1 MSYSFTMS
9 FCEVKNKTEAFDKAL
24 AYIKQYQTH
33 KGMSALI
40 NNRTFPLLTTQAA
53 RNNSFAYDQ
62 ALYVTFTFRFV
73 YFPKHKILGLVGEFD
88 DFSATSVYFQ
98 NSTDQDYDYEEW
110 NGISLFEKLAKEVKQ
125 FSPDQIVRFFPELP
139 DAEIREN
146 LEYWRRTC
154 LYQMIYEGLHL
165 NKWLYRDYKE
175 NAQDDTF
182 ITFDLFALNS
192 PEKFA
197 NAGAILRNKMIQ

>member
-146 LEYWRRTC
+146 LEKNM
-154 LYQMIYEGLHL
+154 LIS
-165 NKWLYRDYKE
+165 ND
-175 NAQDDTF
+175 
-182 ITFDLFALNS
+182 I
-192 PEKFA
+192 
-197 NAGAILRNKMIQ
+197 